1 MAAGRI
7 LGEMFDTPDYKLWVD
22 WRSVVDNMSNS
33 SLVTAE
39 MYIQY
44 IGGGTGAAGQ
54 WNEAP
59 ILTIDG
65 KKHEATDTSVDT
77 SSGKPV
83 LLFGV
88 YNQLVE
94 HDSDGYKAAEIKG
107 EIGWVTGTTLIGG
120 GRINGIAAMDKADV
134 AKPVF
139 LGNVQILAG
148 FDYARVS
155 FQTGTKISLVEYSL
169 NGGDFVSTN
178 YSGSANIFFYIRGLQ
193 IDTVYSLVVRITKAE
208 NGMQALSP
216 QVTFKTSKVYVNDFE
231 LTKDYISVKLGETAK
246 LVEGVDYFLY
256 PDNATDKSLTVS
268 NTNSSVCS
276 AEYVDGAVVV
286 HGKAKGTADL
296 RLSVNSTLPVYG
308 VPEFR
313 VRVNVKIP
321 VEGVSFNIKQTKL
334 RVGDTWQA
342 DYTVLPIGCD
352 GYDVELRSFAPSV
365 ATVDGSVVTAVAAGV
380 AQIGVT
386 VTADEKEYTDVC
398 EVTVVAAGSLEGY
411 QNYYEP
417 VDFLTEN
424 VLNDIWRN
432 AQIIKALFDLQNK
445 DKYKVGAITKPPQS
459 TVDGVVQPYGGTQ
472 LADVKAVLD
481 GVETDMQVLNS
492 SKIES
497 IYYIASSYRIDPWWI
512 DKAGVWRWLQI
523 LEDLFQMLTTDVGF
537 WGCLQCTDGTPI
549 VDGRTLAA
557 RGNSVAVD
565 FARVIL

>member
-7 LGEMFDTPDYKLWVD
+7 LGEMFDTQDYKLWVD

-44 IGGGTGAAGQ
+44 IGSGTGAAGQ
-54 WNEAP
+54 WNGAP

-65 KKHEATDTSVDT
+65 KKHEATDTAVDT
-77 SSGKPV
+77 SSGEPV

-94 HDSDGYKAAEIKG
+94 HDPDGYKAAEIKG
-107 EIGWVTGTTLIGG
+107 AVYSVLGTTLTGG
-120 GRINGIAAMDKADV
+120 GRIEGIAAMDKADV

-139 LGNVQILAG
+139 LNSVQISAG
-148 FDYARVS
+148 LDYARVS
-155 FQTGTKISLVEYSL
+155 FQTGSNISLVEYSL
-169 NGGDFVSTN
+169 NGGDFVSAN
-178 YSGSANIFFYIRGLQ
+178 YSGSAYIFFYIRGLQ

-216 QVTFKTSKVYVNDFE
+216 QVTFKTSKVYVNDFV
-231 LTKDYISVKLGETAK
+231 LTKDYISVKQGETAK
-246 LVEGVDYFLY
+246 LVDGVDYFLY
-256 PDNATDKSLTVS
+256 PENATDKSLTVK

-276 AEYVDGAVVV
+276 AEYVDGAVIV

-296 RLSVNSTLPVYG
+296 RLSVNSTLPIFG

-313 VRVNVKIP
+313 VRVSVKVP
-321 VEGVSFNIKQTKL
+321 VEGVSFNIKQTTL

-352 GYDVELRSFAPSV
+352 GYDVELRSLRPSV
-365 ATVDGSVVTAVAAGV
+365 ATVNGSVVSAVAAGV
-380 AQIGVT
+380 APISVV

-432 AQIIKALFDLQNK
+432 AQIIKALFDLQTK
-445 DKYKVGAITKPPQS
+445 DKYKIGALTKPPQS
-459 TVDGVVQPYGGTQ
+459 TVNGVAQTYGGTQ
-472 LADVKAVLD
+472 LADVKGVLD

-497 IYYIASSYRIDPWWI
+497 IYYITSSYRIDPWGV

-523 LEDLFQMLTTDVGF
+523 LEDLFQMLTTDVGY
-537 WGCLQCTDGTPI
+537 WGYLQCTDGTPT

-557 RGNSVAVD
+557 RGTSVAVD
-565 FARVIL
+565 FASVIG

>member
-7 LGEMFDTPDYKLWVD
+7 LGEMFDTPDYKLWAD
-22 WRSVVDNMSNS
+22 WRSVVDDMSNS

-44 IGGGTGAAGQ
+44 TGSGTGAAGQ
-54 WNEAP
+54 WNGAP

-65 KKHEATDTSVDT
+65 KKHEATDTAVDT
-77 SSGKPV
+77 SSGEPV

-94 HDSDGYKAAEIKG
+94 HDPDGYKAAEIKG
-107 EIGWVTGTTLIGG
+107 TVGWVLGTTLTGG
-120 GRINGIAAMDKADV
+120 GRIEGIAAMDKADV

-139 LGNVQILAG
+139 LSSVQILAG
-148 FDYARVS
+148 FDYAMVS
-155 FQTGTKISLVEYSL
+155 FQTGSNISLVEYSL
-169 NGGDFVSTN
+169 NGGDFVSAN
-178 YSGSANIFFYIRGLQ
+178 YSGSANIFFYIRGLK

-216 QVTFKTSKVYVNDFE
+216 QVTFKTSKVYVNDFV
-231 LTKDYISVKLGETAK
+231 LTKDYISVKQGETAK

-256 PDNATDKSLTVS
+256 PENATDKSLTVK

-296 RLSVNSTLPVYG
+296 RLSVNSTLPIYG

-313 VRVNVKIP
+313 VRVSVKVP
-321 VEGVSFNIKQTKL
+321 VEGVSFNIKQTTL

-342 DYTVLPIGCD
+342 DYTVLPVGCD
-352 GYDVELRSFAPSV
+352 GYDVELRSLMPSV
-365 ATVDGSVVTAVAAGV
+365 ATVNGSMVTAVAAGV
-380 AQIGVT
+380 APIGVV

-432 AQIIKALFDLQNK
+432 AQIIKALFDLQTK
-445 DKYKVGAITKPPQS
+445 DKYKIGALTKPPQS
-459 TVDGVVQPYGGTQ
+459 TVNGVAQPYGGTQ
-472 LADVKAVLD
+472 LADVKGVLD

-497 IYYIASSYRIDPWWI
+497 IYHITSSYRIDPWGI

-557 RGNSVAVD
+557 RGTSVAVD
-565 FARVIL
+565 FASVIG

>member
-7 LGEMFDTPDYKLWVD
+7 LGEMFDTQDYKLWVD
-22 WRSVVDNMSNS
+22 WRSVVDDMSNS

-44 IGGGTGAAGQ
+44 IGSGTGAAGQ
-54 WNEAP
+54 WNGAP

-65 KKHEATDTSVDT
+65 KKHEATDTAVDT
-77 SSGKPV
+77 SSGEPV

-94 HDSDGYKAAEIKG
+94 HDPDGYKAAEIKG
-107 EIGWVTGTTLIGG
+107 AVYSVLGTTLTGG
-120 GRINGIAAMDKADV
+120 GRIEGIAAMDKADV

-139 LGNVQILAG
+139 LNSVQISAG

-155 FQTGTKISLVEYSL
+155 FQTGSNISLVEYSL
-169 NGGDFVSTN
+169 NGGDFVSAN

-216 QVTFKTSKVYVNDFE
+216 QVTFKTSKVYVNDFV
-231 LTKDYISVKLGETAK
+231 LTKDYISVKQGETAK
-246 LVEGVDYFLY
+246 LVDGVDYFLY
-256 PDNATDKSLTVS
+256 PENATDKSLTVK

-276 AEYVDGAVVV
+276 AEYVDGAVIV

-296 RLSVNSTLPVYG
+296 RLSVNSTLPIYG

-313 VRVNVKIP
+313 VRVSVKVP
-321 VEGVSFNIKQTKL
+321 VEGVSFNIKQITL
-334 RVGDTWQA
+334 LVGDTWHA

-352 GYDVELRSFAPSV
+352 DYDVELRSLMPSV

-380 AQIGVT
+380 APISVV

-398 EVTVVAAGSLEGY
+398 EVTVVAAGSIEGY

-432 AQIIKALFDLQNK
+432 AQIIKALFDLQTK
-445 DKYKVGAITKPPQS
+445 DKYKIGALAKPPQS
-459 TVDGVVQPYGGTQ
+459 TVNGVAQPYGGTQ
-472 LADVKAVLD
+472 LADVKGVLD

-497 IYYIASSYRIDPWWI
+497 IYYITSSYRIDPWGI

-523 LEDLFQMLTTDVGF
+523 LEDLFQMLTTDVGY
-537 WGCLQCTDGTPI
+537 WGYLQCTDGTPT

-557 RGNSVAVD
+557 RGTSVAVD
-565 FARVIL
+565 FASVIG